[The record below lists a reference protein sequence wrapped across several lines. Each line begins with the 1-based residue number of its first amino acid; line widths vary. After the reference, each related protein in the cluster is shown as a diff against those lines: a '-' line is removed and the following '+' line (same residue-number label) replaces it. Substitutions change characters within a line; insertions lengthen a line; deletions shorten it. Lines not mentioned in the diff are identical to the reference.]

1 MTKPADIASWV
12 HRLGW
17 GRGIET
23 LQVRLSSPIGS
34 RFLKTLGLLAAALVS
49 IEICSQ
55 ASVPE
60 GSGNFS
66 SGEDLAHAEMPL
78 APTAATTVSIVPK
91 TPRPSSPAASKA
103 VPSDSDNAMSKA
115 YPEPLLFSGETVSSK
130 MLMTSFSWAPTAAAA
145 AAPVSPVTPSVAT
158 PKPKPKPRPQAQK
171 PKAVQDP
178 QPKLSWWQ
186 RLPWLSLP

>member
-12 HRLGW
+12 QRLGW

-66 SGEDLAHAEMPL
+66 SDEDLAHAEMLL
-78 APTAATTVSIVPK
+78 APTAAMTVSIVP
-91 TPRPSSPAASKA
+91 SPAAPKA
-103 VPSDSDNAMSKA
+103 VPSDSDNAMIKA

-130 MLMTSFSWAPTAAAA
+130 MLMTSFSSAPTAAAA
-145 AAPVSPVTPSVAT
+145 AAPVSPVTPSVA
-158 PKPKPKPRPQAQK
+158 KPKPKPRPQAQK
-171 PKAVQDP
+171 PKAVQNP
-178 QPKLSWWQ
+178 QPKLSWWR